1 MSEEMTQITQGGMG
15 MQVLAQQET
24 VDEDTNVIRVLVC
37 GAAGRMGR
45 EVVRAVREAPGLQ
58 LVAAVDVAAIGSDA
72 GDLAGI
78 GRAGVWIESD
88 LHTAIVRTHPSV
100 MVDFTLPD
108 SVKHNAVVALD
119 NRVSPVI
126 GTTGL
131 ALTELAFLDSLAQQ
145 KGVGAFI
152 APNFAI
158 GAVLAMQFAAQA
170 ARYLPDVEI
179 IELHHEKKLDSP
191 SGTALLTAQKI
202 AQARQEAGQTPTP
215 TPENTIEK
223 APGARGARHVNT
235 GDIPIHSVR
244 LPGFVAH
251 QEVIFGGVGE
261 ILTIRHDSTNRTS
274 FMPGVVLAVRKV
286 RGLNGLVVGLENLL

>member
-1 MSEEMTQITQGGMG
+1 MNKINEE
-15 MQVLAQQET
+15 A
-24 VDEDTNVIRVLVC
+24 DSSNVIRVLVC

-45 EVVRAVREAPGLQ
+45 EVVKAVSEAEGLQ
-58 LVAAVDVAAIGSDA
+58 LAAAVDVAAIGSDV

-78 GRAGVWIESD
+78 GTAGVVIESD
-88 LHTAIVRTHPSV
+88 LQVAIARTHPQV
-100 MVDFTLPD
+100 VVDFTLPN
-108 SVKHNAVVALD
+108 SVKQNAVIALENGVA
-119 NRVSPVI
+119 PVI

-131 ALTELAFLDSLAQQ
+131 SASDLSMLDALARE
-145 KGVGAFI
+145 KNIGVFV

-202 AQARQEAGQTPTP
+202 AQARQEVGQTPMP

-286 RGLNGLVVGLENLL
+286 RSLNGLVVGLENLL

>member
-1 MSEEMTQITQGGMG
+1 MPIGEPKNGF
-15 MQVLAQQET
+15 
-24 VDEDTNVIRVLVC
+24 RVLVC

-45 EVVRAVREAPGLQ
+45 EVVKAVEEAEGLA
-58 LVAAVDVAAIGSDA
+58 LVAAVDRVSA
-72 GDLAGI
+72 GADSGELAGM
-78 GRAGVWIESD
+78 GRNGIEIESD
-88 LHTAIVRTHPSV
+88 LQAAIARSQPTV

-108 SVKHNAVVALD
+108 SVKQNAILALE
-119 NRVSPVI
+119 NGVSPVI

-131 ALTELAFLDSLAQQ
+131 SPSDLSMLDELAKERDI
-145 KGVGAFI
+145 GVFV

-202 AQARQEAGQTPTP
+202 AAARQEAGQTPIP
-215 TPENTIEK
+215 MPENLVEK

-235 GDIPIHSVR
+235 GDIPVHSVR

-261 ILTIRHDSTNRTS
+261 ILTIRHDSTNRSS

>member
-1 MSEEMTQITQGGMG
+1 MSEIETQS
-15 MQVLAQQET
+15 ES
-24 VDEDTNVIRVLVC
+24 NIRVLVC
-37 GAAGRMGR
+37 GAVGRMGR
-45 EVVRAVREAPGLQ
+45 EVVKAVNEVEGLI
-58 LVAAVDVAAIGSDA
+58 LVAAVDHASEGTDSGELAGMGRNGVEIETDLQAAIT
-72 GDLAGI
+72 
-78 GRAGVWIESD
+78 RVQP
-88 LHTAIVRTHPSV
+88 TV

-108 SVKHNAVVALD
+108 SVKQNAIIALE
-119 NRVSPVI
+119 NGVSPVI

-131 ALTELAFLDSLAQQ
+131 SAEDMSTLDALAKE
-145 KGVGAFI
+145 KNIGAFI

-158 GAVLAMQFAAQA
+158 GAVLAMQFAMQA

-202 AQARQEAGQTPTP
+202 AHARQEAGQTPVP

-251 QEVIFGGVGE
+251 QEVIFGGAGE

-286 RGLNGLVVGLENLL
+286 RDLNGLVIGLENLL